1 LGELTKSDKR
11 RLREIASEAYARE
24 LHEALGDL
32 DSAFSDWRARHI
44 DGFQLSDFIHEFH
57 DGISRDLFVLYTR
70 SDPGILVARA
80 LARELLREREV
91 PAKLRNYLS
100 GQVAYFRDH
109 AEEPDGE

>member
-1 LGELTKSDKR
+1 MGELTKADR
-11 RLREIASEAYARE
+11 RALRKLASEAYARE

-32 DSAFSDWRARHI
+32 DSAFSDWRRKHI

-80 LARELLREREV
+80 LARSLLQAAEV
-91 PAKLRNYLS
+91 PAKLRTHLDR
-100 GQVAYFRDH
+100 QVTYFRED
-109 AEEPDGE
+109 ADEPDSE